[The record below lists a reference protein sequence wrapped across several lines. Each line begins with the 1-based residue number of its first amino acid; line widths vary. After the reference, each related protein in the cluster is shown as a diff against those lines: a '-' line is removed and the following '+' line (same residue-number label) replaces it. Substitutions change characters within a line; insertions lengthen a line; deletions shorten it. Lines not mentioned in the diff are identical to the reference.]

1 MNESNS
7 LPTPMGKPS
16 SPRASVA
23 ASTLASDERLEQ
35 LLESCRSGH
44 HDLELPDS
52 EPLVKAIASDST
64 WRDRWEASQAAD
76 GVLRRQL
83 EDVPLPLGLEMRLRR
98 SLGLDLPANSLDLV
112 PTESCATVPAESP
125 DSKTSCVTASPTR
138 KKSFRPW
145 RARRWFALSG
155 LASVAVAVI
164 FVLMLWQSAQRPMTP
179 ESPEKLASLGR
190 QWAGLMGSST
200 GWQTEFAGLP
210 DGRDAMT
217 WVLGRRTRWQTLSTQ
232 CDRRTHVVE
241 IRRGSD
247 GVWLFSFQGSL
258 PFLQKSLAPSCLSGS
273 GESEVWGW
281 SDGQLVFLLVPQNP
295 NSRLNSWFR
304 APQIAVLPTSPAH
317 VLPSQSPKS
326 LQAEC
331 PLMSARHDFESR
343 GRGLACVGFHGSS
356 WAFWRLV
363 SA

>member
-7 LPTPMGKPS
+7 LPTPMDQPSTPPS
-16 SPRASVA
+16 SVPS
-23 ASTLASDERLEQ
+23 LALSSDERLEQ
-35 LLESCRSGH
+35 LLEACRSGH
-44 HDLELPDS
+44 QDLELPDS
-52 EPLVKAIASDST
+52 EPLLRAIASDSS
-64 WRDRWEASQAAD
+64 WRGRWDASQAAD

-83 EDVPLPLGLEMRLRR
+83 EDVQLPYGLEVRLRR
-98 SLGLDLPANSLDLV
+98 SLGLDVPANGLDIVPSESLTAVHAESLDS
-112 PTESCATVPAESP
+112 E
-125 DSKTSCVTASPTR
+125 TSCVTASPA
-138 KKSFRPW
+138 SNQPFRPW
-145 RARRWFALSG
+145 RTRRWFAL
-155 LASVAVAVI
+155 ASLSSIAVAGVC
-164 FVLMLWQSAQRPMTP
+164 VLLLWQATQRPITP
-179 ESPEKLASLGR
+179 ESPDKLASLGR
-190 QWAGLMGSST
+190 QWAGLMGTST
-200 GWQTEFAGLP
+200 GWQSEFAGLP

-217 WVLGRRTRWQTLSTQ
+217 WVLGRRTRWQTLNTP
-232 CDRRTHVVE
+232 CDRHTHVVE

-281 SDGQLVFLLVPQNP
+281 SDGQFVFLLVPQNP
-295 NSRLNSWFR
+295 NSRLNSWIR

-356 WAFWRLV
+356 WALWRLV